1 MPRSRIA
8 SAFGRGAALAAAL
21 LFYCD
26 PASAQAPASKPAYQ
40 PEIKPASDE
49 GEKAIARFRVP
60 KGLKVELFAAEPLL
74 ANPVAFWPDD
84 HGRFYVAETFRHGQG
99 VTDTRGH
106 MNWLDDDLAAR
117 TVADRVAMYRK
128 FFTPEEFAGFA
139 VAEDRIRR
147 IEDRDGDGKADA
159 ATVFADGFNN
169 PAVGIGAGVLSRGND
184 VYFACIPDLWLLRDV
199 NGDGVADERSALH
212 AGYGVHVGFL
222 GHDLHGLT
230 FGPDG
235 KLYFS
240 IGDRGFNVQVDGKGL
255 AELDSGSI
263 LRCNP
268 DGTELEIVA
277 TGLRNPQELAFDP
290 QGDLFTV
297 DNNSDSGDKARLVH
311 LVEGGDSG
319 WRIGF
324 QFIKQPTS
332 RGAWNEEKLWV
343 PGEAE
348 KSASILP
355 PLINISDGPSG
366 LTRNPGVTA
375 LPDRYKDHFFLA
387 DFRGGASSSG
397 VRAFTVEPKGASFK
411 LGESEEFVWG
421 ALATDVDFGADG
433 ALYFSDWVEGWNKTG
448 KGRLYRV
455 FDPARKADAR
465 VAEVR
470 KLLADGFDQRA
481 DDELAGLLGHADMR
495 VRQKSQFALAAR
507 GTDAIQSF
515 TRVARDGRAGL
526 ARLHAIWGLGQ
537 IGRREASAHDALAVL
552 LNDSDAEVRAQAAKT
567 LGDDRAKAFGDRLIP
582 LLADASPR
590 VRFFAAIALGRMAF
604 RDAAGPLVAMARD
617 DGGDAYLRHAA
628 VMGLVG
634 AGDLEAL
641 AKAAKDD
648 SANARLAVLLA
659 YRRLGRAEVASFL
672 DDEDERLILEAA
684 RAIHD
689 QPVAE
694 GLPALA
700 ALYGSKELA
709 KPIWRRVVAANTRLG
724 GSDGAKALAAIAAR
738 QDVPAGIRVEAV
750 DALRNWAKPS
760 GRDPLVGL
768 WRPIASRPALDAAV
782 ALKPVLDELLKD
794 SSSIVQKAATRAAGA
809 LADKADADALR
820 KVLADAESPADVR
833 VEVLRA
839 LEQLGDARLVELARA
854 AVDSPVT
861 NLRAEAVRVLAKARP
876 KEAVPAL
883 ERALEASETA
893 ERQAALATLGDLDDP
908 AADVVLAR
916 WLDRLADGKV
926 APEVQL
932 DLLEASA
939 RRSST
944 EVKERLG
951 RIEAGRPKDD
961 PTAAYREALAGGDPD
976 RGRRIFFEKAEVQC
990 VRCHKVGGQGGEVG
1004 PDLSGVGGKQPR
1016 EYILESIV
1024 TPDRKIAEG
1033 FETLVVATAD
1043 GQVQA
1048 GILKSEAGDSLKLM
1062 TPEGK
1067 LVTILK
1073 DDVDERKRGAS
1084 AMPADLIKS
1093 LSRSEVRDLVAY
1105 LANQKPGAA
1114 DAPESRPEGR

>member
-8 SAFGRGAALAAAL
+8 SAFGLGAVLAAVVSSHSD
-21 LFYCD
+21 F
-26 PASAQAPASKPAYQ
+26 ASAQSSASKTPYQ
-40 PEIKPASDE
+40 PDVKPASDE

-60 KGLKVELFAAEPLL
+60 SGLKVELFAAEPLL

-99 VTDTRGH
+99 VTDTRSH
-106 MNWLDDDLAAR
+106 MNWLDDDLASR

-128 FFTPEEFAGFA
+128 FFTPKQFADFS
-139 VAEDRIRR
+139 VAHDRIRR

-169 PAVGIGAGVLSRGND
+169 PAVGIGAGVLARGGD
-184 VYFACIPDLWLLRDV
+184 VYFACIPDLWLLRDT

-240 IGDRGFNVQVDGKGL
+240 IGDRGFNVQVDGRGL
-255 AELDSGSI
+255 AQLDSGSI

-290 QGDLFTV
+290 HGDLFTV

-324 QFIKQPTS
+324 QFIQKPTS

-355 PLINISDGPSG
+355 PLVNLSDGPSG

-387 DFRGGASSSG
+387 DFRGSGTSSG
-397 VRAFTVEPKGASFK
+397 IRAFTVKPSGASFK
-411 LGESEEFVWG
+411 LDRSEEFLWG
-421 ALATDVDFGADG
+421 VEVTDVDFAPDG
-433 ALYFSDWVEGWNKTG
+433 ALYFSDWVEGWDKTG

-455 FDPARKADAR
+455 FDPARKGDAK

-470 KLLADGFDQRA
+470 TLLAEGFDKRGN
-481 DDELAGLLGHADMR
+481 DDLAGLLGHADMR
-495 VRQKSQFALAAR
+495 VRQKAQFALAAR
-507 GTDAIQSF
+507 GADAIQPF
-515 TRVARDGRAGL
+515 TRVARDGKAGL

-537 IGRREASAHDALAVL
+537 IGRREASVHAALADL
-552 LNDSDAEVRAQAAKT
+552 LADSDAEVRAQAAKT
-567 LGDDRAKAFGDRLIP
+567 LGDDRAAAMGGRLVP

-590 VRFFAAIALGRMAF
+590 VRFFAAIALGRLAF
-604 RDAAGPLVAMARD
+604 RGGAGALVEMARK

-634 AGDLEAL
+634 AGDLDTL
-641 AKAAKDD
+641 VKAAKDD
-648 SANARLAVLLA
+648 SANVRLAALLA
-659 YRRLGRAEVASFL
+659 YRRLGRSEVVAFL
-672 DDEDERLILEAA
+672 DDRDNRLVLEAA

-689 QPVAE
+689 QPIAD

-700 ALYGSKELA
+700 ALMGRKDLPR
-709 KPIWRRVVAANTRLG
+709 PIWRRVVAANARLG
-724 GSDGAKALAAIAAR
+724 GSDGSKALAAIAAR
-738 QDVPAGIRVEAV
+738 KDVPDSIRVEAV
-750 DALRNWAKPS
+750 DALRTWAKPS
-760 GRDPLVGL
+760 GRDPVLGL
-768 WRPIASRPALDAAV
+768 WRPIESRPALDAAV
-782 ALKPVLDELLKD
+782 ALKPVLDGLLKD
-794 SSSIVQKAATRAAGA
+794 SSPTVQKAATRAAGA

-820 KVLADAESPADVR
+820 KVLADANSPTDVR

-839 LEQLGDARLVELARA
+839 LEQLGDAQLVELARS
-854 AVDSPVT
+854 AVDSPEAG
-861 NLRAEAVRVLAKARP
+861 LRAEAVRVLAKARP

-883 ERALEASETA
+883 EHALEATA
-893 ERQAALATLGDLDDP
+893 ISERQAALATLGDLDDP

-916 WLDRLADGKV
+916 WLDRLAAGEV

-932 DLLEASA
+932 DLLEAAA
-939 RRSST
+939 RRNSA
-944 EVKERLG
+944 EVKDRLG
-951 RIEAGRPKDD
+951 RIEAGRSKDD
-961 PTAAYREALAGGDPD
+961 PVAAYRESLAGGDPD

-1024 TPDRKIAEG
+1024 APDRKIAEG

-1043 GQVQA
+1043 GQVLA
-1048 GILKSEAGDSLKLM
+1048 GILKSEAGDALKLM

-1067 LVTILK
+1067 LVTIAK

-1105 LANQKPGAA
+1105 LANQKPGSG
-1114 DAPESRPEGR
+1114 DTPESRPEGR